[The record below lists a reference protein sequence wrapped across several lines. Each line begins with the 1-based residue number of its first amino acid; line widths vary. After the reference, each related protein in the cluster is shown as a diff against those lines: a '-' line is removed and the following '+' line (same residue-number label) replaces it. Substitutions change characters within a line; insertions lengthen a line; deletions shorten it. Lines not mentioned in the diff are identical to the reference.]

1 MKNLGIFLILFSMAS
16 LNLGFAGTD
25 GPKKAKANAKTEKME
40 DTSYHSLGT
49 QIQGHVKYP
58 AFLMKMESQGSSKV
72 TFKVNADQTIS
83 VVGVTGSNNMINGY
97 VKQQLQNKSVVVP
110 ENQLG
115 KTYEVT
121 INFYLI

>member
-1 MKNLGIFLILFSMAS
+1 MKNLGIFLILFTG
-16 LNLGFAGTD
+16 LNVGFAGTD
-25 GPKKAKANAKTEKME
+25 GPNKAKVKAKAEKME
-40 DTSYHSLGT
+40 DTSYHSLVT

-58 AFLMKMESQGSSKV
+58 PFLMKLEIEGSSKV
-72 TFKVNADQTIS
+72 KFKVNMDQTIS
-83 VVGVTGSNNMINGY
+83 VVDVSGTSSLINAY
-97 VKQQLQNKSVVVP
+97 VKKQLQNKSVLVP

>member
-16 LNLGFAGTD
+16 LNVGFAD
-25 GPKKAKANAKTEKME
+25 GPKKTKANAKAEKME
-40 DTSYHSLGT
+40 ATSYHSLGT

-58 AFLMKMESQGSSKV
+58 AFLMKLEIDGSSKV
-72 TFKVNADQTIS
+72 TFKVNTDRTIS
-83 VVGVTGSNNMINGY
+83 VVDVTGENTRINLY